1 MSQNTSK
8 HRSYEDAD
16 TMAGNA
22 MHGRSQHLAPSRRNI
37 SFVQSGERLATA
49 KYVEKPAY
57 HAGICRQQHEAP
69 FEDRRFRRIAD
80 VNGDEQ
86 QSSRREDKPQQ
97 RHAVQHRGLPG
108 VGCTAF
114 INSRPRPRSLDR
126 QPRQASYLDLVA
138 ADPRGRDNRAKD
150 PEWECRINVVLV
162 TAAKLGDQGSRN
174 SPSMQSTQ
182 SIFLITGDA
191 CGRLSARGISLERLL

>member
-97 RHAVQHRGLPG
+97 HPRRP
-108 VGCTAF
+108 T
-114 INSRPRPRSLDR
+114 SRPPWCRVHRVPLTLGTGLDR
-126 QPRQASYLDLVA
+126 SIAITVSHADQVERPPSGAVERAGARVGIRRTAILA
-138 ADPRGRDNRAKD
+138 AARM
-150 PEWECRINVVLV
+150 
-162 TAAKLGDQGSRN
+162 
-174 SPSMQSTQ
+174 SP
-182 SIFLITGDA
+182 
-191 CGRLSARGISLERLL
+191 IS